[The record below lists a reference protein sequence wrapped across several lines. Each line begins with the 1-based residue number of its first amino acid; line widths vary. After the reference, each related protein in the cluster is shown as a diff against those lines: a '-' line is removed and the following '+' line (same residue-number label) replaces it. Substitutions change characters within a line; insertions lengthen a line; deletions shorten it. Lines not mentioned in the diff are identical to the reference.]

1 MISAFDILGVENNAS
16 DEAVRNAYLQKIRE
30 YPPER
35 FPTTFKKVRQAF
47 DAIATDKLRMTYRL
61 FSQYTPNIGF
71 LAEEAL
77 KTEKPGVRPT
87 KEMFLKLLEDTIKKH
102 RLKVE

>member
-1 MISAFDILGVENNAS
+1 MISAFDILGVEDNTS

-35 FPTTFKKVRQAF
+35 FPETFKEVRQAF

-61 FSQYTPNIGF
+61 FSQDTPNIAF
-71 LAEEAL
+71 LAE
-77 KTEKPGVRPT
+77 KTLETEEPGVRPT
-87 KEMFLKLLEDTIKKH
+87 KEIILKLLENAIVKH

>member
-1 MISAFDILGVENNAS
+1 MISAFDILGVENNTS

-30 YPPER
+30 YPPEQ
-35 FPTTFKKVRQAF
+35 FPETFKEVRQAF

-61 FSQYTPNIGF
+61 FSQDTPNIAF
-71 LAEEAL
+71 LAEKAL
-77 KTEKPGVRPT
+77 ETEEPGVRPT
-87 KEMFLKLLEDTIKKH
+87 KEIILKLLENAIVRH